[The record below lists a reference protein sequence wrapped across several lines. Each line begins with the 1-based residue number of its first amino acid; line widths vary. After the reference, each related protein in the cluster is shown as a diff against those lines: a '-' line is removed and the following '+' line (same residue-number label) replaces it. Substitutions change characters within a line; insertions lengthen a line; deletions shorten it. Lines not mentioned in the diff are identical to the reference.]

1 MKMSEELN
9 SNQSQKGNTMNFMAR
24 GIAIGIAIGAGVGVA
39 IHNIP
44 IGVGCGIAFGVALGG
59 LIGRKNKSNQDK
71 KQLPPNQR
79 LKLTE

>member
-1 MKMSEELN
+1 
-9 SNQSQKGNTMNFMAR
+9 MNFMAR

-59 LIGRKNKSNQDK
+59 LIGRKNKSNQDQK
-71 KQLPPNQR
+71 YNTPPNQQ
-79 LKLTE
+79 LKLTERAHCKITLRSEV